1 MNEDTKHPVV
11 NLMEEQKNVTD
22 KGVERKTWKCDI
34 KPDSLAYNFTENRQF
49 LNVTVIVMSTTVPML
64 FTKCR
69 IESESDTGLV
79 EIVNWRSSIFI
90 GVQYHPEYKVP
101 LQTLFFVNFVAAAVK
116 AKK

>member
-1 MNEDTKHPVV
+1 
-11 NLMEEQKNVTD
+11 
-22 KGVERKTWKCDI
+22 
-34 KPDSLAYNFTENRQF
+34 
-49 LNVTVIVMSTTVPML
+49 MSTTVPML

-79 EIVNWRSSIFI
+79 EIVELEDHPFSSGYNTIQNI
-90 GVQYHPEYKVP
+90 KVP